1 MRIGLIVA
9 MLGGAVA
16 IAGCQPME
24 YTGVNLAGG
33 EFYDPG
39 KVADPEYGRN
49 FVYPTRE
56 EFAYFAGK
64 GMNVFRVQFLW
75 ETIQPKAKGPFREAE
90 IARLKAVVKT
100 GTDMGLTVILDPH
113 NYARYYG
120 KVVGGPEVG
129 IDAFADLW
137 GKLAAEFKDDEH
149 VWFGLVNEPHDMP
162 TEQWLNA
169 ANAAIAAI
177 RGAGAKNLILVPGN
191 AWSGAHSWTADW
203 YGGANGTWMAKI
215 EDPGDNY
222 AYEVHQYLD
231 ADSSGSHPEV
241 VSATIGSERLKP
253 FVQWCREHKKR
264 ALLGEFGAGVGDMQK
279 QAIEDMLS
287 AMEHDRDVWLGWT
300 WWAAGAWWGE
310 YMFTLE
316 PKDGKDR
323 PQMEWLQGHLQKPKP
338 GQ

>member
-1 MRIGLIVA
+1 MRIVLI
-9 MLGGAVA
+9 GAVLCGAAA
-16 IAGCQPME
+16 IAGCQPLQ

-33 EFYDPG
+33 DFYDPV
-39 KVADPEYGRN
+39 KVAEPVFGTN
-49 FVYPTRE
+49 FIYPNKA
-56 EFAYFAGK
+56 EFEYFAAK
-64 GMNVFRVQFLW
+64 GMNVFRLPFMW

-100 GTDMGLTVILDPH
+100 GTDMGLTVLLDPH

-137 GKLAAEFKDDEH
+137 GKLAAEFANDEH

-177 RGAGAKNLILVPGN
+177 RSAGAKNLILVPGN
-191 AWSGAHSWTADW
+191 AWTGASGWLGDW
-203 YGGANGTWMAKI
+203 YGGANGTWMLKI
-215 EDPGDNY
+215 EDPADNY

-231 ADSSGSHPEV
+231 SDGSGSHPEV
-241 VSATIGSERLKP
+241 VSATIGSERLKA
-253 FVQWCREHKKR
+253 FVQWCRDHKKR
-264 ALLGEFGAGVGDMQK
+264 AFLGEFGTGVGDMQK

-287 AMEHDRDVWLGWT
+287 AMERDRDVWLGWT

-316 PKDGKDR
+316 
-323 PQMEWLQGHLQKPKP
+323 
-338 GQ
+338 